1 MKKYKVIYNPSSG
14 NEIVQQK
21 IFQIS
26 KNILLKEDVAFTF
39 YATKKE
45 GDAKKAASN
54 ACIEGY
60 DLIIA
65 CGGDGTI
72 NEVVNGIMNSTC
84 KSKLAVLPSGTVN
97 DFATYMEIPTTVHG
111 FTKLLESQTYQ
122 KVDVGK
128 ANDMYF
134 INVASGGAFTDIPY
148 EIPSETKTILGKYSY
163 YIKAAIEIPQQIEKS
178 YKIKVTTE
186 EQTLELDALVFLVS
200 NTPSI
205 GGFKKFSPD
214 AKYNDGFFD
223 VLVIEHSPPFELLN
237 LFTKLLSGDHI
248 HHKKVHYFKSKK
260 IKIDSASD
268 LVIDLDGEYGF
279 KAPIEISMINEG
291 IELLTPRTVS

>member
-14 NEIVQQK
+14 NEIVQNK

-26 KNILLKEDVAFTF
+26 KNILVNEDLTFTF
-39 YATKKE
+39 YATKEE
-45 GDAKKAASN
+45 GDAQKAATD
-54 ACIEGY
+54 ACNEGFE
-60 DLIIA
+60 LIIA

-97 DFATYMEIPTTVHG
+97 DFATYMEIPTTVHE
-111 FTKLLESQTYQ
+111 FTKLLQAQTYQ

-128 ANDMYF
+128 ANNKYF
-134 INVASGGAFTDIPY
+134 INVASGGAFTNIPY
-148 EIPSETKTILGKYSY
+148 DVPSETKTILGKYSY

-178 YKIKVTTE
+178 FKIKVTTE
-186 EQTLELDALVFLVS
+186 EKTLELDALVFLVS

-260 IKIDSASD
+260 IKIDSDKNLA
-268 LVIDLDGEYGF
+268 IDIDGEYAF
-279 KAPIEISMINEG
+279 EAPIEISMINEG
-291 IELLTPRTVS
+291 IELLTPKKV

>member
-1 MKKYKVIYNPSSG
+1 
-14 NEIVQQK
+14 
-21 IFQIS
+21 
-26 KNILLKEDVAFTF
+26 
-39 YATKKE
+39 
-45 GDAKKAASN
+45 
-54 ACIEGY
+54 
-60 DLIIA
+60 
-65 CGGDGTI
+65 
-72 NEVVNGIMNSTC
+72 MNSPC

-97 DFATYMEIPTTVHG
+97 DFATYMEIPTTVHE
-111 FTKLLESQTYQ
+111 FTKLLKNQTYQ

-128 ANDMYF
+128 ANDKYF
-134 INVASGGAFTDIPY
+134 INVASGGAFTNIPY
-148 EIPSETKTILGKYSY
+148 DVPSETKTILGKYSY
-163 YIKAAIEIPQQIEKS
+163 YIRAAMEIPQQIEKS

-186 EQTLELDALVFLVS
+186 ERTLELNALVFLIS

-237 LFTKLLSGDHI
+237 LFAKLLSGDHI

-260 IKIDSASD
+260 VKIDSASD

-291 IELLTPRTVS
+291 LELLTPKKV

>member
-14 NEIVQQK
+14 NEIVQNK

-26 KNILLKEDVAFTF
+26 KNILVSEDVTFTF

-45 GDAKKAASN
+45 GDAQRAATD
-54 ACIEGY
+54 ACSEGFE
-60 DLIIA
+60 LIIA

-111 FTKLLESQTYQ
+111 FTKLLEAQTYQ

-128 ANDMYF
+128 ANNKYF
-134 INVASGGAFTDIPY
+134 INVASGGAFTNIPY
-148 EIPSETKTILGKYSY
+148 DVPSETKTILGKYSY

-178 YKIKVTTE
+178 YKIKVSTE
-186 EQTLELDALVFLVS
+186 EKTLELNALVFLVS

-260 IKIDSASD
+260 VKIDSDKNLA
-268 LVIDLDGEYGF
+268 IDLDGEYAF
-279 KAPIEISMINEG
+279 EAPIEISMINEG
-291 IELLTPRTVS
+291 IELLTPKKV

>member
-14 NEIVQQK
+14 NEFMQQK

-26 KNILLKEDVAFTF
+26 KNILVKEDVAFTF

-45 GDAKKAASN
+45 GDAKEAALN
-54 ACIEGY
+54 ACSEGY
-60 DLIIA
+60 ELIIA

-97 DFATYMEIPTTVHG
+97 DFATYMEIPTTIHG
-111 FTKLLESQTYQ
+111 FTKLLKAQTYQ

-128 ANDMYF
+128 ANDKYF
-134 INVASGGAFTDIPY
+134 INVASGGAFTNIPY
-148 EIPSETKTILGKYSY
+148 DVPSETKTVLGKYSY
-163 YIKAAIEIPQQIEKS
+163 YIKAAVEIPHQIEKS

-186 EQTLELDALVFLVS
+186 ERTLELDALVFLIS

-237 LFTKLLSGDHI
+237 IFTKLLSGDHI
-248 HHKKVHYFKSKK
+248 NHKKVHYFKSRH
-260 IKIDSASD
+260 IKIDSSSD
-268 LVIDLDGEYGF
+268 LIIDLDGEYGF

-291 IELLTPRTVS
+291 LELLTPKKV